1 MSKRKY
7 RVLWTEIAARDLE
20 EIVYHIARDSPG
32 NARNVLKKL
41 KDKAA
46 ALKDFPLR
54 GRIVPELTRLGL
66 RSWREIVSKPYRI
79 VYRVDSQSVV
89 VLAVFDSRRDLEDLL
104 LERMVRATSSKDY

>member
-1 MSKRKY
+1 MSERKY
-7 RVLWTEIAARDLE
+7 LVLWTEIAARDLE
-20 EIVYHIARDSPG
+20 EIVYHIAWGSPG

-46 ALKDFPLR
+46 ALEDFPLR
-54 GRIVPELTRLGL
+54 GRVVPELARFGL

-104 LERMVRATSSKDY
+104 LERMVRTQPNKKG

>member
-1 MSKRKY
+1 MSERKY

-32 NARNVLKKL
+32 NAQNVFKKL
-41 KDKAA
+41 KGKAA

-54 GRIVPELTRLGL
+54 GRVVPELAGFGL

-104 LERMVRATSSKDY
+104 LERMVRTPPNKKG